1 MSRGRK
7 ANPALIGAFVLGAVA
22 LAVTA
27 VVLLGSGRF
36 FATRQAF
43 VCYFTGSVDGL
54 NPGAPVKVRGVQV
67 GEVTKLLLR
76 YREEDQQVS
85 LVRLPVFIEIDEK
98 RLIELGSTRA
108 VGVKREGLEELIKA
122 GLRARLETQSLVTG
136 VLYVGL
142 DFLPDTP
149 IVRIL
154 PTDGPDLEIPTVP
167 TTFEQVFANLE
178 KVMRRVDALD
188 LEGLV
193 ASARGAL
200 DGVKDLARSPKVDEA
215 IVELHDTLASIHHV
229 ADSLQPNVQ
238 PTLKDLRAALAQAKT
253 SLETLNGTLV
263 SLRDVLDPNAPVV
276 VDFTRTLADVGD
288 AARSVRSLADYLD
301 QKPNSLIT
309 GR

>member
-7 ANPALIGAFVLGAVA
+7 ANPALIGAFVLGAVGLTIA
-22 LAVTA
+22 A

-36 FATRQAF
+36 FATRQSF

-76 YREEDQQVS
+76 YREPDQEVS

-98 RLIELGSTRA
+98 RLTELGSIRA
-108 VGVKREGLEELIKA
+108 VGVNREGLEELIKV

-149 IVRIL
+149 IVRVL

-178 KVMRRVDALD
+178 KVMHRVDGLD

-200 DGVKDLARSPKVDEA
+200 DGVKDLARSPNVDKA

-229 ADSLQPNVQ
+229 ADTLQPNVQ

>member
-7 ANPALIGAFVLGAVA
+7 ANPALIGAFVLGAVGLTIA
-22 LAVTA
+22 A

-36 FATRQAF
+36 FATRQSF

-76 YREEDQQVS
+76 YREPDQEVS

-98 RLIELGSTRA
+98 RLTELGSIRA
-108 VGVKREGLEELIKA
+108 VGVNREGLEELIKV

-149 IVRIL
+149 IVRVL

-178 KVMRRVDALD
+178 KVMHRVDGLD

-200 DGVKDLARSPKVDEA
+200 DGVKDLARSPNVDKA

>member
-7 ANPALIGAFVLGAVA
+7 ANPALIGAFVLGAVGLTIA
-22 LAVTA
+22 A

-36 FATRQAF
+36 FATRQSF

-76 YREEDQQVS
+76 YREPDQEVS

-98 RLIELGSTRA
+98 RLTELGSIRA
-108 VGVKREGLEELIKA
+108 VGVNREGLEELIKV

-149 IVRIL
+149 IVRVL

-178 KVMRRVDALD
+178 KVMHRVDGLD

-200 DGVKDLARSPKVDEA
+200 DGVKDLARSPNIDKA
-215 IVELHDTLASIHHV
+215 IVELHGTLASIHHV
-229 ADSLQPNVQ
+229 ADTLQPNVQ

>member
-7 ANPALIGAFVLGAVA
+7 ANPALIGAFVLGAVG

-76 YREEDQQVS
+76 YRESDQEVS

-149 IVRIL
+149 IVRVL

>member
-7 ANPALIGAFVLGAVA
+7 ANPALIGAFVLGAVGLTIA
-22 LAVTA
+22 A

-36 FATRQAF
+36 FATRQSF

-76 YREEDQQVS
+76 YREPDQEVS

-98 RLIELGSTRA
+98 RLTELGSIRA
-108 VGVKREGLEELIKA
+108 VGVNREGLEELIKV

-149 IVRIL
+149 IVRVL

-178 KVMRRVDALD
+178 KVMHRVDGLD

>member
-36 FATRQAF
+36 FATRQSF

>member
-7 ANPALIGAFVLGAVA
+7 ANPALIGAFVLGAVG

-76 YREEDQQVS
+76 YREPDQEVS

-98 RLIELGSTRA
+98 RLTELGSIRA
-108 VGVKREGLEELIKA
+108 VGVNREGLEELIKV

-149 IVRIL
+149 IVRVL

-178 KVMRRVDALD
+178 KVMHRVDGLD

-200 DGVKDLARSPKVDEA
+200 DGVKDLARSPNVDKT
-215 IVELHDTLASIHHV
+215 IVELHDTLASIHQV

-238 PTLKDLRAALAQAKT
+238 PTLKDLRAALAQART